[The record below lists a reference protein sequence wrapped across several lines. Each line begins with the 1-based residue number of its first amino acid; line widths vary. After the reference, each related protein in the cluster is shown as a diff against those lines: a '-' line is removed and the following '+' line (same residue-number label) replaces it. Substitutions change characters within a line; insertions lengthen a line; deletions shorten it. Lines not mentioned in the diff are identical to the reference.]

1 MRLPDEQ
8 VSDQVMA
15 AVVLKDSLTPKQFVV
30 FLADQPDLSPKAWPR
45 YVRINAALP
54 QTATNKIL
62 KRTLIADGVAAG
74 DGVLWER
81 AARGRAYAVVPAS

>member
-1 MRLPDEQ
+1 
-8 VSDQVMA
+8 VMA
-15 AVVLKDSLTPKQFVV
+15 AMVLNGAATLTPKQFEA

-45 YVRINAALP
+45 YVRINASLP

-81 AARGRAYAVVPAS
+81 GARGRAYAVVPAS